1 MEELKQLV
9 VAGIIN
15 GSGYAIL
22 GVGFAL
28 ILGVTGRFHY
38 AFALVF
44 TFAAYVTSIL
54 ISGAGI
60 PVALAIAA
68 GLLAAVALGVFCEG
82 AVYSP
87 LAARSGAVSLLAI
100 FIASL
105 GLTIAGTNII
115 QLIWGSSGR
124 AIEAFTVSPMKVGSV
139 TFTNLELSM
148 VIVFW
153 ALICGLAGL
162 LRYTSLGRQIKA
174 VRSNPGLARI
184 AGVEPDRIHLWVFA
198 LGSLLCG
205 SAGILT
211 GMRFSVQP
219 DMGTRPVVFA
229 FVVAFLGGSTNSPLV
244 VGLAGLGLGLIESTS
259 ELWVAPQWTSLVIFS
274 VLFIYLTLRPVQFSQ
289 FSVALRRALRIG
301 PPVTS
306 IER

>member
-60 PVALAIAA
+60 PVALAIVA

-244 VGLAGLGLGLIESTS
+244 VGLAGLGLGLIESIS
-259 ELWVAPQWTSLVIFS
+259 ELWVTPQWTSLVIFS

-289 FSVALRRALRIG
+289 FSIALRRALRIG

>member
-60 PVALAIAA
+60 PVALAIVA

-244 VGLAGLGLGLIESTS
+244 VGLAGLGLGLIESIS

-289 FSVALRRALRIG
+289 FSIALRRALRIG